1 LWPVYSLYH
10 NLSNYQLN
18 RLQQIQNSLART
30 VVKALKSSHIT
41 PILKYLHRL
50 KVDERIE
57 YKLLS
62 LLGQLNTKF
71 LQPEKPSYL
80 HNLISLQ
87 PPCSTRSSS
96 VVTFFSPTNHLL
108 IENHR
113 SLVQTCII
121 STLSSTSRFIS
132 STSPVLSRFTSSF
145 TSQPKWT
152 YHARRFIHL
161 LIHFST

>member
-1 LWPVYSLYH
+1 MWDRVLWPVYSLYH

-96 VVTFFSPTNHLL
+96 VVTLFFAHQPSPHWKSQIARSDVHHLDSVINFQIHFL
-108 IENHR
+108 NLA
-113 SLVQTCII
+113 SLV
-121 STLSSTSRFIS
+121 S
-132 STSPVLSRFTSSF
+132 
-145 TSQPKWT
+145 
-152 YHARRFIHL
+152 IHL